1 MSVIKNLPTEKPKPD
16 GITAEVYWTVKDIK
30 TLNKILSKVIGEHI
44 RKSVHHDEVSFIPEM
59 QGGSINLIRHTNSN
73 HMVICLAVEK
83 VCAKNPTSIHSKSWR
98 EEGQRA

>member
-59 QGGSINLIRHTNSN
+59 QGWFDKL
-73 HMVICLAVEK
+73 
-83 VCAKNPTSIHSKSWR
+83 NPPHKQQPHGHLSSCRK
-98 EEGQRA
+98 GL